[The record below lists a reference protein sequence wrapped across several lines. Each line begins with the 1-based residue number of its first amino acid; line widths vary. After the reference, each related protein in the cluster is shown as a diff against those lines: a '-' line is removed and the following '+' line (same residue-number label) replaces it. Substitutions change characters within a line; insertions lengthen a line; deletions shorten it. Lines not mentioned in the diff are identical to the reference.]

1 MTDNFV
7 GFAQS
12 PKPDPLRQIRTAG
25 FELDSNG
32 EIKFAIQLISTEAG
46 LSSWLGKLAKF
57 DFRQGA
63 KLKYGEQD
71 FGATFALIQIP
82 KRFVI
87 VAETLGEVDIKF
99 REHKRG
105 YQLTLSVK
113 RAMLAE
119 ELQQWEQDVARIE
132 QVFRGVANGQ
142 P

>member
-12 PKPDPLRQIRTAG
+12 PKPDPLREVISKSMDFA
-25 FELDSNG
+25 SSS

-63 KLKYGEQD
+63 KLKYGEEG

-82 KRFVI
+82 KRFVV
-87 VAETLGEVDIKF
+87 VAETLGEVDIRF
-99 REHKRG
+99 REKKTG
-105 YQLTLSVK
+105 YELTIAVK
-113 RAMLAE
+113 KALLAAERAA
-119 ELQQWEQDVARIE
+119 
-132 QVFRGVANGQ
+132 
-142 P
+142 

>member
-12 PKPDPLRQIRTAG
+12 PKLDPSREVMSQT
-25 FELDSNG
+25 LDFASSS

-63 KLKYGEQD
+63 KLKYGEEG
-71 FGATFALIQIP
+71 FGATFALIQVP

-87 VAETLGEVDIKF
+87 VAETLGEVDVRF
-99 REHKRG
+99 REKKNG
-105 YQLTLSVK
+105 YDLTITVK
-113 RAMLAE
+113 KALLVSEREAW
-119 ELQQWEQDVARIE
+119 QQDVAKLQ
-132 QVFRGVANGQ
+132 QVFGGVANG
-142 P
+142 